1 MRQWSRESGNDTEI
15 SRKGAK
21 TQRKEHPE
29 FIDSLGTLAP
39 LRLCASLFHYG
50 VVQKVPGTELIQ
62 ETYRGGAAGVSVI
75 WLSCTKEKEISTPL
89 RKDSIE
95 IKATTNWN
103 PCTA

>member
-1 MRQWSRESGNDTEI
+1 MTLRFP
-15 SRKGAK
+15 AK
-21 TQRKEHPE
+21 AQRRKEKNTLN
-29 FIDSLGTLAP
+29 SLILLAP
-39 LRLCASLFHYG
+39 LRFCASLFHYG